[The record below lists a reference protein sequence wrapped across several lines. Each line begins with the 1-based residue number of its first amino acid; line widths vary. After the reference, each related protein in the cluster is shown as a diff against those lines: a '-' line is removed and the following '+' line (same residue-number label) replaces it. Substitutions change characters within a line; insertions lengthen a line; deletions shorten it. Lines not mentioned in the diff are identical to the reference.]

1 VGARQAT
8 HAAGARPELYD
19 FLTPP
24 QEADELGRLGQY
36 RVLRVLGSGGM
47 GVVFQAEDTILK
59 RQVAL
64 KAMLPALAVSESA
77 RQRFLREA
85 VTAAQ
90 VDHDHIVHIYQVGE
104 ERGVPF
110 LAMQLLKGEPLD
122 ARLEREPRLPV
133 PEILRIGREV
143 AEGLAAAH
151 EQGLIHRDIKPANIW
166 LENRGQETGIR
177 NRGGGSSTAKSRV
190 KILDFGLARALAG
203 SVQLTQMGA
212 IVGTPAYMAPEQ
224 AGKAV
229 DHRCDLFSLGCVL
242 YRMSTGQAP
251 FSGADTISTLL
262 AVATDVP
269 RTPGELNSDLPPAL
283 SALIMRLL
291 AKKPEDRPPSARA
304 VIEAIQAIEAEE
316 SALSFSPKKF
326 VDGLTARI
334 PRNKWL
340 NAISAWK
347 ARRRQI
353 VTAAP
358 PVARPSEPAPPSV
371 SPSPPVPPPEPAHR
385 LLPFR
390 RIGYVPPLVP
400 RRRRRWLRLIVTLAI
415 MFFVIR
421 ILVGILP
428 GPLVFETDDP
438 SDAFSIRIGDKALV
452 EVRARGP
459 LKQAREVAEKYLSE
473 HFDSA
478 TINHTNLIDA
488 NHAIFRGTATKGSER
503 TKSFRLEVKRKQPD
517 APWDEV
523 RLK

>member
-1 VGARQAT
+1 MHT
-8 HAAGARPELYD
+8 AGVRAELYD
-19 FLTPP
+19 FLAPA
-24 QEADELGRLGQY
+24 QEPGELGRLGQY
-36 RVLRVLGSGGM
+36 RILRVLGSGGM

-64 KAMLPALAVSESA
+64 KAMLPTLAVSESA

-85 VTAAQ
+85 VSAAK

-104 ERGVPF
+104 DRGVPF

-133 PEILRIGREV
+133 AEILRIGREI

-166 LENRGQETGIR
+166 LESRGQETGIR
-177 NRGGGSSTAKSRV
+177 NQGGSSTSAKARV

-242 YRMSTGQAP
+242 YRMSTGQAA
-251 FSGADTISTLL
+251 FSGLDTISTLL
-262 AVATDVP
+262 AVATDTP

-283 SALIMRLL
+283 SDLIMRLL

-316 SALSFSPKKF
+316 SGLSFSPKKF
-326 VDGLTARI
+326 VAGLTARI
-334 PRNKWL
+334 PRKKWL
-340 NAISAWK
+340 NAVSGWK
-347 ARRRQI
+347 ARRQQRAI
-353 VTAAP
+353 SASP
-358 PVARPSEPAPPSV
+358 PANPSEPV
-371 SPSPPVPPPEPAHR
+371 SPPVPPPEPVPVQHR
-385 LLPFR
+385 PMPFR
-390 RIGYVPPLVP
+390 QIGYVPPFLP
-400 RRRRRWLRLIVTLAI
+400 RRRRRWLRLVVTIAIV
-415 MFFVIR
+415 FFVIR
-421 ILVGILP
+421 ILLGILP
-428 GPLVFETDDP
+428 GPIVFEND
-438 SDAFSIRIGDKALV
+438 SIRIGDKVLV
-452 EVRARGP
+452 EFRGRTP
-459 LKQAREVAEKYLSE
+459 LKDAREAAEKYLSE
-473 HFDSA
+473 QFDSS
-478 TINHTNLIDA
+478 TITSGSLTDP
-488 NHAIFRGTATKGSER
+488 NHALFRGTGIKGKER
-503 TKSFRLEVKRKQPD
+503 KSFRLEIKRNGED
-517 APWDEV
+517 APWETV